1 MRKFP
6 TNVPPKAFK
15 MGPCKPTGDGE
26 PMPITKGV
34 DRQGNEGWGQEDGDA
49 LCHMS
54 AEAEMAGAIEHMKC
68 RGIEI
73 W

>member
-1 MRKFP
+1 
-6 TNVPPKAFK
+6 
-15 MGPCKPTGDGE
+15 
-26 PMPITKGV
+26 MPITKGV